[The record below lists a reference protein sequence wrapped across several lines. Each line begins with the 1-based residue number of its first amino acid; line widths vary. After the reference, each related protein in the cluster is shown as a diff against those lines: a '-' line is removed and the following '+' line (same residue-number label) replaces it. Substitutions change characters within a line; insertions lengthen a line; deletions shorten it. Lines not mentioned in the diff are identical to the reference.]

1 LQDLFDKSLLK
12 DNLDSIEFDNTEFQE
27 YLAAKEITRFPDP
40 RWTAFTF
47 AVEPNIGEI
56 HPSWF
61 NALTFLVDMH
71 PDLLEQLIEFS
82 GLRGTK
88 VADEGFIAFLSKI
101 DPKRIRGGLKST
113 LFKDL
118 LRYYHRVLQWI
129 PPNLASFL
137 PGIYQSSQE
146 SLLKSEV
153 ANAEAEVGHKRFVP
167 LGNVA
172 LIVGSL
178 LEAGA
183 PLDQSYWRKELLRF
197 SADTNDNG
205 VLQRYALRA
214 LQGLND
220 PSVIAE
226 LPPALMQSDELIV
239 RALLTL
245 CTQVAPEN
253 PVSMSYFFEATRRG
267 EIHGRYGL
275 YALKGRESL
284 KTFLETLC
292 TDAFRQAFLDKS
304 SVFKDQDQVIAEH
317 IESIADPEILEL
329 CKNVIVRSFHF
340 NFAHDADRSAF
351 ILGLGKLLKK
361 KLPDFFPT
369 IINEIRTSGLPSSL
383 FFTRSFFG
391 RLLDKDDIPPYLNAM
406 TSAGLS
412 NIA

>member
-1 LQDLFDKSLLK
+1 
-12 DNLDSIEFDNTEFQE
+12 
-27 YLAAKEITRFPDP
+27 
-40 RWTAFTF
+40 
-47 AVEPNIGEI
+47 
-56 HPSWF
+56 
-61 NALTFLVDMH
+61 
-71 PDLLEQLIEFS
+71 
-82 GLRGTK
+82 
-88 VADEGFIAFLSKI
+88 
-101 DPKRIRGGLKST
+101 
-113 LFKDL
+113 
-118 LRYYHRVLQWI
+118 
-129 PPNLASFL
+129 
-137 PGIYQSSQE
+137 
-146 SLLKSEV
+146 
-153 ANAEAEVGHKRFVP
+153 
-167 LGNVA
+167 
-172 LIVGSL
+172 
-178 LEAGA
+178 
-183 PLDQSYWRKELLRF
+183 
-197 SADTNDNG
+197 
-205 VLQRYALRA
+205 
-214 LQGLND
+214 
-220 PSVIAE
+220 
-226 LPPALMQSDELIV
+226 MQSDELIV